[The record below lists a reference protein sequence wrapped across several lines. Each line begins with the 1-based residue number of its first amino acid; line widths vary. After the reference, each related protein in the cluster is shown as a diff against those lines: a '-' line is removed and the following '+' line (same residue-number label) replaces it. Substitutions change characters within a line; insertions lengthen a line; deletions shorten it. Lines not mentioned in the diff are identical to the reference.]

1 MKTALLLLAG
11 GLLSYWLSRPSRPWE
26 PLQAI
31 IVAAAYVFGLS
42 LGAFASGGSLQVAL
56 LAGVASGALFGYLNR
71 RLVLGG
77 LNLNAA
83 ERLAFKLAWRRGGL
97 LSEEDL
103 TAAGLDP
110 DTARNLLADLE
121 ARGLCR
127 RDGEVCRFER

>member
-1 MKTALLLLAG
+1 MSWLWLALC
-11 GLLSYWLSRPSRPWE
+11 GLLSYALSRPQKLWD
-26 PLQAI
+26 PLQA
-31 IVAAAYVFGLS
+31 VLVGAAYVFGLA
-42 LGAFASGGSLQVAL
+42 LGYFASGSGLVGL
-56 LAGVASGALFGYLNR
+56 ASGIVIGAVIGRWNR
-71 RLVLGG
+71 QLVLGG

-110 DTARNLLADLE
+110 DTAHNLLADLE

-127 RDGEVCRFER
+127 KDGSIYRFER